1 MKTTSKSLAP
11 SASQIASEL
20 GTALDLWHKVIE
32 LVSESVGTIEQEW
45 KASKSD
51 FGHMCLL
58 RHKKRTLLYM
68 TPEKNQIR
76 VAIVLGERAVG
87 IALAS
92 ALPECI
98 KALIRD
104 ARPFVEGRGIRFA
117 ISSLSELSI
126 VIDLI
131 AIKMMPK

>member
-20 GTALDLWHKVIE
+20 GTALDLWDKVIE

-51 FGHMCLL
+51 FGYMCLL

-87 IALAS
+87 VALAS
-92 ALPECI
+92 ALPEYI

-104 ARPFVEGRGIRFA
+104 ARPFVEGRGIRFVVRSLTE
-117 ISSLSELSI
+117 ISV
-126 VIDLI
+126 VIDLV
-131 AIKMMPK
+131 AIKIIPK